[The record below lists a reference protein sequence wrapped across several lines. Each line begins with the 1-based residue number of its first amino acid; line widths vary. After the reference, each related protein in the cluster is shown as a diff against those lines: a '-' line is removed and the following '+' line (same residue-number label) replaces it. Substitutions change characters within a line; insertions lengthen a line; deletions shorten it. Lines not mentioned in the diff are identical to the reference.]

1 MVERVFALPDP
12 GEGLE
17 EAQIVAWLVAEG
29 DEVQLNQ
36 PIVEVETAKAMVE
49 IPSPFAGIV
58 ARLHAAEGETVEVG
72 KPLVTFAVVEPAP
85 EASPPAAATPAVRKL
100 ARDLGVDLA
109 SIPSTGGR
117 LSAEDVQAAAAR
129 ATGASRDDVEEVA
142 LTPVRRS
149 ISERL
154 TKVAAIPQVTTF
166 RTLDC
171 TELERFRSELGSSP
185 LPVLV
190 SALARTCRD
199 HPTLSSVWAGDRIR
213 VFHTVNVG
221 IAVDTD
227 RGLMVPVLRDAGVRG
242 IQGIAEE
249 IARLAAAARSG
260 GLTPE
265 DVGGATIAVSNTG
278 SYGSEAGTPLLNPGS
293 AVMVGLGLIQSR
305 ALVVDGRVVPR
316 PACTLS
322 LTFDH
327 RVLDGAEAGRGLTD
341 LVACLQDQARLRDLP
356 R

>member
-49 IPSPFAGIV
+49 IPSPFTGIV

-171 TELERFRSELGSSP
+171 TELERFRS
-185 LPVLV
+185 
-190 SALARTCRD
+190 
-199 HPTLSSVWAGDRIR
+199 
-213 VFHTVNVG
+213 
-221 IAVDTD
+221 
-227 RGLMVPVLRDAGVRG
+227 
-242 IQGIAEE
+242 
-249 IARLAAAARSG
+249 
-260 GLTPE
+260 
-265 DVGGATIAVSNTG
+265 
-278 SYGSEAGTPLLNPGS
+278 
-293 AVMVGLGLIQSR
+293 
-305 ALVVDGRVVPR
+305 
-316 PACTLS
+316 
-322 LTFDH
+322 
-327 RVLDGAEAGRGLTD
+327 
-341 LVACLQDQARLRDLP
+341 
-356 R
+356 